1 MKKVL
6 GLLALM
12 MVTASLVGC
21 DPAGEPTNK
30 QRLSSADTTHSVS
43 A

>member
-1 MKKVL
+1 MKKIL
-6 GLLALM
+6 GMLALI
-12 MVTASLVGC
+12 MVTVSLVGC

-30 QRLSSADTTHSVS
+30 QRLSSAETTHSVS

>member
-6 GLLALM
+6 GLLALV
-12 MVTASLVGC
+12 MVTVSLVGC

-30 QRLSSADTTHSVS
+30 QRLSSAETSHNAS